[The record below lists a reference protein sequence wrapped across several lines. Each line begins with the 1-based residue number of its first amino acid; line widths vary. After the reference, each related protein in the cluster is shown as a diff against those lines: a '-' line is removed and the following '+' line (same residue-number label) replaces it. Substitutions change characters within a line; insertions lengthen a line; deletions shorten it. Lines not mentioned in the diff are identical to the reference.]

1 MSKKYEAA
9 AAEILAAIGGAEN
22 VDAARHCQTRLR
34 FVLKDQGKVDRETLE
49 SIPAVLKV
57 IPTEGMYQV
66 VIGTDVASCYEEIVK
81 LLPDTIAQAKEV
93 ADSGPKQK
101 VSPVTAVID
110 FISGTFQPVIP
121 ALSGAGMLKALM
133 ALLVVFHVIDN
144 TSQTYYIINFFAD
157 AVFYF
162 LPILLAFCQA
172 QKMKCNPILA
182 ASVAGI
188 MMHSSWTALVAAG
201 EPVFFFGII
210 PFTLVNY
217 TSTVIPIILVIF
229 VQAYVEKLL
238 NRVIPK
244 AVNLVF
250 VPMLTF
256 LVMGTLA
263 LSILGPI
270 GNIIGQYL
278 ATFFTFLSENASWAP
293 AFLIGAFLPP
303 MVMFGLHNGVAPL
316 GVMQM
321 SQLGYDSI
329 FGPGCVCSNI
339 AQGVAALVVAI
350 RTGEAKTRQLATSS
364 GITALMGITEPVLY
378 GVNLPKKYPLIAAMI
393 GGGCGGLYAGL
404 THTHRFATGS
414 SGLPAVLLYIGGD
427 TMTYFINI
435 IIALVITAVVTA
447 AVTLALSMK
456 FEGKRGSAEET
467 QDFTPVP
474 QLSAGTVGAP
484 VAGTVVPMEKLPDE
498 TFASGVLGTGLG
510 IQADRGIVTAPFSGT
525 VTQVAETGHALGLLS
540 EDGLELLIHVGIDTV
555 EMQGQGFAPKVKEGD
570 TVRAGQTLLTFDQK
584 AIADAGHP
592 DVVVIMVTNADD
604 YQNMTCAP
612 AGPIALGAELIHAEK

>member
-22 VDAARHCQTRLR
+22 VNAARHCQTRLR

-49 SIPAVLKV
+49 AIPAVLKV

-66 VIGTDVASCYEEIVK
+66 VIGTDVANCYEEIVK
-81 LLPDTIAQAKEV
+81 LLPESIGQDKSGEE
-93 ADSGPKQK
+93 GPKQK
-101 VSPVTAVID
+101 VSPITAVID

-133 ALLVVFHVIDN
+133 ALLVVFKIIDPS
-144 TSQTYYIINFFAD
+144 TQTYYIINFFAD

-172 QKMKCNPILA
+172 QKMKCNPVLA

-188 MMHSSWTALVAAG
+188 MMHTSWTALVAAG
-201 EPVFFFGII
+201 EPVLFFGII

-229 VQAYVEKLL
+229 VQAYVEKFL

-244 AVNLVF
+244 SVNLVF

-256 LVMGTLA
+256 LIMGTLA
-263 LSILGPI
+263 LSVLGPI

-278 ATFFTFLSENASWAP
+278 AVFFTFLSENASWAP

-339 AQGVAALVVAI
+339 AQGTAALVVAM

-378 GVNLPKKYPLIAAMI
+378 GINLPKKYPLIAAMV

-427 TMTYFINI
+427 TMQYFINI
-435 IIALVITAVVTA
+435 IVALIITVAVTA
-447 AVTLALSMK
+447 ALTFFLSMK
-456 FEGKRGSAEET
+456 FERKESKDAPAL
-467 QDFTPVP
+467 DIP
-474 QLSAGTVGAP
+474 ANTVGAP
-484 VAGTVVPMEKLPDE
+484 SDGTVVPMEQIPDE
-498 TFASGVLGTGLG
+498 TFSTGVLGMGVG
-510 IQADRGIVTAPFSGT
+510 IQSAKGTVAAPFSGT
-525 VTQVAETGHALGLLS
+525 VTQVADTGHAIGLAS
-540 EDGLELLIHVGIDTV
+540 QDGLELLIHVGVDTV
-555 EMQGQGFAPKVKEGD
+555 EMNGKGFTPKVKEGD
-570 TVRAGQTLLTFDQK
+570 TVQAGQLLLTFDKK
-584 AIADAGHP
+584 AIAAAGHP
-592 DVVVIMVTNADD
+592 DVVVIMLTNADE
-604 YQNMTCAP
+604 YKSVTCAP
-612 AGPIALGAELIHAEK
+612 AGTVTAGTQIIRAEK

>member
-1 MSKKYEAA
+1 MSKKYEKA
-9 AAEILAAIGGAEN
+9 AAEIIAAIGGAEN

-34 FVLKDQGKVDRETLE
+34 FVLRDQGKVERKTLE
-49 SIPAVLKV
+49 ENPAVLKV

-66 VIGTDVASCYEEIVK
+66 VIGTDVADCYEEIVK
-81 LLPDTIAQAKEV
+81 LLPQDKREDKKE
-93 ADSGPKQK
+93 KETK
-101 VSPVTAVID
+101 TKKSPVTAVID

-133 ALLVVFHVIDN
+133 ALLVVFHAID
-144 TSQTYYIINFFAD
+144 TDSQTYYIINFFAD

-172 QKMKCNPILA
+172 QKMKCNPVLA
-182 ASVAGI
+182 AAVAGI
-188 MMHSSWTALVAAG
+188 MMHPNWAALVAAG
-201 EPVFFFGII
+201 GSVSFFGII
-210 PFTLVNY
+210 PFTLVSY
-217 TSTVIPIILVIF
+217 VSTVIPIILVVF
-229 VQAYVEKLL
+229 VQAYVEKFF

-244 AVNLVF
+244 AINLVF

-263 LSILGPI
+263 LSVLGPI

-278 ATFFTFLSENASWAP
+278 AVFFTFLSENASWAP

-339 AQGVAALVVAI
+339 AQGTAALIVTF
-350 RTGEAKTRQLATSS
+350 RTKDAKTRQLATSS

-427 TMTYFINI
+427 SMQFFINI
-435 IIALVITAVVTA
+435 IIALVITVVVTA
-447 AVTLALSMK
+447 ILTFILSFK
-456 FEGKRGSAEET
+456 FETAERVEEIPAET
-467 QDFTPVP
+467 ALPENIV
-474 QLSAGTVGAP
+474 LAP
-484 VAGTVVPMEKLPDE
+484 AEGELIAMEQIPDE
-498 TFASGVLGTGLG
+498 TFASGVLGKGVG
-510 IQADRGIVTAPFSGT
+510 IQPSQGIITAPFYGT
-525 VTQVAETGHALGLLS
+525 VTQVADTGHALGLTG
-540 EDGLELLIHVGIDTV
+540 DGGMEVLIHVGIDTV
-555 EMQGQGFAPKVKEGD
+555 EMDGQGFTPEVKEGD
-570 TVRAGQTLLTFDQK
+570 RIRPGQTLMRFDRE
-584 AIADAGHP
+584 AIAAANHP
-592 DVVVIMVTNADD
+592 DVVVVMLTNADD
-604 YQNMTCAP
+604 YQDVVCAP
-612 AGPIALGAELIHAEK
+612 AGTIHSDSQIMTVEK

>member
-9 AAEILAAIGGAEN
+9 ATEILAAIGGAEN
-22 VDAARHCQTRLR
+22 VNAARHCQTRLR
-34 FVLKDQGKVDRETLE
+34 FALKDQGKVNRETLE
-49 SIPAVLKV
+49 AIPAVLKV

-81 LLPDTIAQAKEV
+81 LLPESIGQAGDAEG
-93 ADSGPKQK
+93 GPKQK
-101 VSPVTAVID
+101 VSPVTAVVD
-110 FISGTFQPVIP
+110 FISGSFQPVIP

-133 ALLVVFHVIDN
+133 ALLVVFHVIDPS
-144 TSQTYYIINFFAD
+144 TQTYYIINFFAD

-172 QKMKCNPILA
+172 QKMKCNPVLA
-182 ASVAGI
+182 AAVAGI
-188 MMHSSWTALVAAG
+188 MMHTNWTALVAAG
-201 EPVFFFGII
+201 EPVYFFGVI

-217 TSTVIPIILVIF
+217 TATVIPIILVIF
-229 VQAYVEKLL
+229 VQAYVEKFL

-256 LVMGTLA
+256 LIMGTLA
-263 LSILGPI
+263 LSLLGPI

-278 ATFFTFLSENASWAP
+278 ATFFTFLSETASWAP

-339 AQGVAALVVAI
+339 AQGTAALVVAV

-378 GVNLPKKYPLIAAMI
+378 GVNLPKKYPLIAAMV
-393 GGGCGGLYAGL
+393 GGGCGGLYAGI

-427 TMTYFINI
+427 TMQYFINI
-435 IIALVITAVVTA
+435 IIALVITVVVTA
-447 AVTLALSMK
+447 AVTFALSMK
-456 FEGKRGSAEET
+456 FERKADGDDA
-467 QDFTPVP
+467 VP
-474 QLSAGTVGAP
+474 ALNVPANTVGAP
-484 VAGTVVPMEKLPDE
+484 AEGTVVPMEDIPDE
-498 TFASGVLGTGLG
+498 TFASGVLGTGVG
-510 IQADRGIVTAPFSGT
+510 IQPVKGIVTAPFSGT
-525 VTQVAETGHALGLLS
+525 VTQVAETGHALGLVS
-540 EDGLELLIHVGIDTV
+540 ADGLGLLIHVGVDTV
-555 EMQGQGFAPKVKEGD
+555 EMQGKGFSPKVKEGD
-570 TVRAGQTLLTFDQK
+570 SIRAGQVLLTFDQK
-584 AIADAGHP
+584 AIAAAGHP
-592 DVVVIMVTNADD
+592 DVVVIMLTNADD
-604 YQNMTCAP
+604 YANVTCAP
-612 AGPIALGAELIHAEK
+612 AGAVTPGAQIIYAEK

>member
-1 MSKKYEAA
+1 MSKKYEKA
-9 AAEILAAIGGAEN
+9 AAEIIAAIGGAEN

-34 FVLKDQGKVDRETLE
+34 FVLRDQGKVERKTLE
-49 SIPAVLKV
+49 ENPAVLKV
-57 IPTEGMYQV
+57 IPTEGMYQI
-66 VIGTDVASCYEEIVK
+66 VIGTDVADCYEEIVK
-81 LLPDTIAQAKEV
+81 LLPQDKREDKKEKEAKT
-93 ADSGPKQK
+93 KK
-101 VSPVTAVID
+101 SPVTAVID

-133 ALLVVFHVIDN
+133 ALLVVSHAID
-144 TSQTYYIINFFAD
+144 TDSQTYYIINFFAD

-172 QKMKCNPILA
+172 QKMKCNPVLA
-182 ASVAGI
+182 AAVAGI
-188 MMHSSWTALVAAG
+188 MMHPHWAALVAAG
-201 EPVFFFGII
+201 ESVSFFGII
-210 PFTLVNY
+210 PFTLVSY
-217 TSTVIPIILVIF
+217 VSTVIPIIFVIF
-229 VQAYVEKLL
+229 VQAYVEKFF

-244 AVNLVF
+244 AINLVF

-263 LSILGPI
+263 LSVLGPI

-278 ATFFTFLSENASWAP
+278 AVFFTFLSENASWAP

-339 AQGVAALVVAI
+339 AQGTAALVVTF
-350 RTGEAKTRQLATSS
+350 RTKDAKTRQLATSS

-404 THTHRFATGS
+404 THTHRFSTGS

-427 TMTYFINI
+427 SMQFFINI
-435 IIALVITAVVTA
+435 IIALVITVVVTA
-447 AVTLALSMK
+447 ILTFILSLK
-456 FEGKRGSAEET
+456 FETAERVEEI
-467 QDFTPVP
+467 PVEAALP
-474 QLSAGTVGAP
+474 ENIVLAP
-484 VAGTVVPMEKLPDE
+484 AEGELIAMEQIPDE
-498 TFASGVLGTGLG
+498 TFASGVLGKGVG
-510 IQADRGIVTAPFSGT
+510 IQPSQGIITAPFYGT
-525 VTQVAETGHALGLLS
+525 VTQVADTGHALGLTG
-540 EDGLELLIHVGIDTV
+540 DGGMEVLIHVGIDTV
-555 EMQGQGFAPKVKEGD
+555 EMNGQGFTPEVKEGD
-570 TVRAGQTLLTFDQK
+570 RIRPGQTLMRFDREV
-584 AIADAGHP
+584 IAAANHP
-592 DVVVIMVTNADD
+592 DVVVVMLTNADD
-604 YQNMTCAP
+604 YQDVVCAP
-612 AGPIALGAELIHAEK
+612 AGTIHSDSQIMTVEK

>member
-1 MSKKYEAA
+1 MSKKYEKAA
-9 AAEILAAIGGAEN
+9 VEIISAIGGAEN

-34 FVLKDQGKVDRETLE
+34 FVLRDQGKVDQKKLE
-49 SIPAVLKV
+49 ENPAVLKV
-57 IPTEGMYQV
+57 IPTEGMYQI
-66 VIGTDVASCYEEIVK
+66 VIGTDVADCYEEIVK
-81 LLPDTIAQAKEV
+81 LLPQDKRGDKKEEEV
-93 ADSGPKQK
+93 KTRK
-101 VSPVTAVID
+101 SPVTAVID

-133 ALLVVFHVIDN
+133 ALLVVFHAID
-144 TSQTYYIINFFAD
+144 TDSQTYYIINFFAD

-172 QKMKCNPILA
+172 QKMKCNPVLA
-182 ASVAGI
+182 AAVAGI
-188 MMHSSWTALVAAG
+188 MMHPSWAALVAAG
-201 EPVFFFGII
+201 EPVSFFGII
-210 PFTLVNY
+210 PFTLVSY
-217 TSTVIPIILVIF
+217 VSTVIPIIFVIF
-229 VQAYVEKLL
+229 VQAYVEKFF

-244 AVNLVF
+244 AINLVF

-263 LSILGPI
+263 LSVLGPI

-278 ATFFTFLSENASWAP
+278 AVFFTFLSENASWAP

-339 AQGVAALVVAI
+339 AQGTAALVVTF
-350 RTGEAKTRQLATSS
+350 RTKDAKTRQLATSS

-378 GVNLPKKYPLIAAMI
+378 GVNLPKKYPLIAAMV

-427 TMTYFINI
+427 SMQFFINI
-435 IIALVITAVVTA
+435 IIALVITAIVTAVVTF
-447 AVTLALSMK
+447 ALSLK
-456 FEGKRGSAEET
+456 FEATEREEEIPADIDLPKNTVLAPAEGR
-467 QDFTPVP
+467 
-474 QLSAGTVGAP
+474 LIA
-484 VAGTVVPMEKLPDE
+484 MEQIPDE
-498 TFASGVLGTGLG
+498 TFASGVLGKGVG
-510 IQADRGIVTAPFSGT
+510 IWPVQGTITAPFSGT
-525 VTQVAETGHALGLLS
+525 VTQVADTGHALGLTGD
-540 EDGLELLIHVGIDTV
+540 DGMELLIHVGIDTV
-555 EMQGQGFAPKVKEGD
+555 DMNGKGFTPQVKEGD
-570 TVRAGQTLLTFDQK
+570 RIRPGQTVLKFDRE
-584 AIADAGHP
+584 AIAAANHP
-592 DVVVIMVTNADD
+592 DVVVVMLTNADD
-604 YQNMTCAP
+604 YPDIVCAP
-612 AGPIALGAELIHAEK
+612 AGTVHADTQIIKAGLVTGGII